1 MPVQSPVLFLIFNRP
16 DKTKQVFEA
25 IRQAQPSKLFVAADG
40 PRKSKN
46 GEQELCEQTRE
57 IINAIDWQCELKTL
71 YREENLGCKLAVSSA
86 INWFFENVEEG
97 IILEDDCLPN
107 QSFFHFCERMLS
119 EYKDDQRIMHIGGS
133 NFQDGIKRGDASYYF
148 SSMFHIWGWAT
159 WRRAWKQYDIEMSG
173 LNTLLNKEFFDA
185 LFNKRS
191 HQEIWKR
198 MFNAVESG
206 KSNTW
211 DYQWTLNCWLNNG
224 LSIIPN
230 TNLVSNIGYDSEA
243 THTSIDEKDIL
254 SKKKIEVLE
263 AITSPKYMI
272 RNYSADCYTM
282 DKYFIKNKKNDLV
295 LNIFNRMNK

>member
-107 QSFFHFCERMLS
+107 QSFFHFCDTLLNHYR
-119 EYKDDQRIMHIGGS
+119 DDKRIMHIGGS
-133 NFQDGIKRGDASYYF
+133 NFQDGQIRGDGSYYF
-148 SSMFHIWGWAT
+148 SYVYHIWGWAT
-159 WRRAWKQYDIEMSG
+159 WRRAWEKYDIEMHGLDKFIDSG
-173 LNTLLNKEFFDA
+173 YLKSLYPE
-185 LFNKRS
+185 RS
-191 HQEIWKR
+191 HQQSW
-198 MFNAVESG
+198 MQVFNLI
-206 KSNTW
+206 KSNKLNTW
-211 DYQWTLNCWLNNG
+211 DYQWTFACWANNG

-230 TNLVSNIGYDSEA
+230 SNLVSNIGYDTNA
-243 THTSIDEKDIL
+243 THTSTNDNLSERKKEMINKITYPTITQRDI
-254 SKKKIEVLE
+254 E
-263 AITSPKYMI
+263 A
-272 RNYSADCYTM
+272 
-282 DKYFIKNKKNDLV
+282 DKYTIDKYLIKNWHYKTLLTLKNLFIK
-295 LNIFNRMNK
+295 